1 MMNAQ
6 QHWVDQY
13 YFDDLLL
20 DNQLDLLHRLIAKT
34 TADVTNK
41 TFYDMYRH
49 HLHYF
54 FPIW

>member
-20 DNQLDLLHRLIAKT
+20 DNQLDLLLRLIAKT

-41 TFYDMYRH
+41 NF
-49 HLHYF
+49 L
-54 FPIW
+54 